1 MADTTTVN
9 YGWTMPEVGASP
21 ATWGTKLNDFMG
33 KTTGVLGVDAVL
45 KAVSNVANAAL
56 PQAGG
61 TVTGELI
68 YNRLRSVPVALTNGT
83 SVTVDLSAGD
93 MFTLNLD
100 QTAGSTIYFNLT
112 NRPTT
117 GICRK
122 LIIVKSNNA
131 ADGVFQT
138 SGGTGTVTMQ
148 QGDASLQIAEDSAL
162 PANVFEL
169 ICLGDFSGSAGQG
182 NVLVSALF
190 TGQLWGGL
198 P

>member
-1 MADTTTVN
+1 MADTTTAN

-33 KTTGVLGVDAVL
+33 KTSGVLGVDAVL

-56 PQAGG
+56 PTAGG

-68 YNRLRSVPVALTNGT
+68 YSRLRSVPVTLTNGT

-93 MFTLNLD
+93 IFTLDLD
-100 QTAGSTIYFNLT
+100 QTPGATIYFNLT

-122 LIIVKSNNA
+122 LIVVKSNNA
-131 ADGVFQT
+131 ATGVFQP
-138 SGGTGTVTMQ
+138 SGGTGAVTMQ
-148 QGDASLQIAEDSAL
+148 YGDANLQIAEDTAL

-169 ICLGDFSGSAGQG
+169 ICLGAFSGSGGTG
-182 NVLVSALF
+182 NVLVHALF
-190 TGQLWGGL
+190 TGQLWNGL